1 MFQKTQKNINVKV
14 FIVIT
19 NKNEAKTKAKH
30 ISCDCKCKCNST
42 ACNSNQ
48 KWNKKNMS
56 MWLSKLSYM
65 PNDYSWNPSIC
76 TCQNSK
82 YLKRIANTSVIECD
96 EIIIVIENV
105 FKKMA
110 NTIAANV
117 MSTASIN
124 CHSKK

>member
-1 MFQKTQKNINVKV
+1 
-14 FIVIT
+14 
-19 NKNEAKTKAKH
+19 
-30 ISCDCKCKCNST
+30 
-42 ACNSNQ
+42 
-48 KWNKKNMS
+48 
-56 MWLSKLSYM
+56 M
-65 PNDYSWNPSIC
+65 PNDHSWNPSKC

-96 EIIIVIENV
+96 EIIIVIENA

-117 MSTASIN
+117 MSTTSIN

>member
-1 MFQKTQKNINVKV
+1 MIVNANAIVQHVIQIKNGIRKTCQ
-14 FIVIT
+14 
-19 NKNEAKTKAKH
+19 
-30 ISCDCKCKCNST
+30 CDCQN
-42 ACNSNQ
+42 
-48 KWNKKNMS
+48 
-56 MWLSKLSYM
+56 YR
-65 PNDYSWNPSIC
+65 